1 MEHNE
6 IFHKRFKLKK
16 LIGRGAFAEVWLADD
31 NYSNIEVALKI
42 FVPKQ
47 DISDYGARLLASE
60 FAVVANLSHENL
72 LRPIYYDNCDGKPY
86 LVLPY
91 CERGS
96 CVKMMGKLSEYEAW
110 NLLKDV
116 ASGLAYLH
124 SHKPKP
130 IIHQDVK
137 PDNILIGSNGQYMLS
152 DFGVSDQTLM
162 SAKKGNEDQP
172 AMEAGISSYR
182 GPEFYSKDKVSL
194 KASDIYSLG
203 ATMYELLT
211 GELPFGELGG
221 LMQVHG
227 CEVPDLPRHFS
238 ERLNYV
244 VKSCLDKDT
253 WQRPTAEI
261 LERWALSE
269 GFDIPQ
275 FSRKVEYDNPTIYES
290 HKTYDNNYYIEHHE
304 PRYEEQPKRRTG
316 LWVTIIS
323 SVVVATCV
331 AIVLLITQDKEKP
344 SDNFIDDYQST
355 SITKSGVAD
364 ESEKEEPSSS
374 TQKENTTKQSNKI
387 EDIYESDSYKDFEK
401 HKNKGRQQG
410 RSKKH
415 NEKRNSELLDNFE
428 RNRTEREKIMKDEKN
443 YNTNR
448 IIDLDKGES

>member
-1 MEHNE
+1 
-6 IFHKRFKLKK
+6 
-16 LIGRGAFAEVWLADD
+16 
-31 NYSNIEVALKI
+31 
-42 FVPKQ
+42 
-47 DISDYGARLLASE
+47 
-60 FAVVANLSHENL
+60 
-72 LRPIYYDNCDGKPY
+72 
-86 LVLPY
+86 
-91 CERGS
+91 
-96 CVKMMGKLSEYEAW
+96 
-110 NLLKDV
+110 
-116 ASGLAYLH
+116 
-124 SHKPKP
+124 
-130 IIHQDVK
+130 
-137 PDNILIGSNGQYMLS
+137 
-152 DFGVSDQTLM
+152 
-162 SAKKGNEDQP
+162 
-172 AMEAGISSYR
+172 
-182 GPEFYSKDKVSL
+182 
-194 KASDIYSLG
+194 
-203 ATMYELLT
+203 MYELLT

-331 AIVLLITQDKEKP
+331 AIVLLMTQDKEKP

-410 RSKKH
+410 RSKK
-415 NEKRNSELLDNFE
+415 NNDSELLDNFE